1 MELPIFPAGVV
12 QVNGRLGVEKKEG
25 MVYYFNYQNPIHV
38 HKVEDRNAFRYITAN
53 LVVSGICKIHIL
65 FRVLGI
71 VRCNLERYCIR

>member
-12 QVNGRLGVEKKEG
+12 QINSRLAIEKKEG

-53 LVVSGICKIHIL
+53 LVVSGICKIHQL
-65 FRVLGI
+65 VKALGI
-71 VRCNLERYCIR
+71 RRRNLER